1 MAVTTLRSLS
11 KYLEADRAMTHGAA
25 LVFMLMA
32 TALWSTAGVAT
43 RFLDS
48 AKGFEITFI
57 RSFFAGITIL
67 VLWPLIRPH
76 QRLIDSLRSGRA
88 VLLSG
93 VCWAVMFCCFMM
105 SLSLTTVGN
114 VLVAQAMGPVF
125 TALLSWLWLKR
136 KLSVRTWLVAVVAAF
151 GIALMFI
158 LNTHALTGV
167 HLLGFILALCIPIA
181 GAVNWNLVEKTG
193 QKVDF
198 IAPIFIGAVISAAI
212 TLPLALPFQSSGK
225 DVVILGALGV
235 FQLGIPCALCVIA
248 AKHLPA
254 PELSLLTLLETIFGI
269 AWVALFTTEAI
280 TAPTLIGGG
289 LVIGALMV
297 NELSQL
303 RRAPNR

>member
-1 MAVTTLRSLS
+1 MAVTPLRSFS
-11 KYLEADRAMTHGAA
+11 KYFDSNRSMSHRTA
-25 LVFMLMA
+25 LLFMLMA
-32 TALWSTAGVAT
+32 TALWSSAGVAT
-43 RFLDS
+43 RYLDS
-48 AKGFEITFI
+48 AKGFEITFV

-67 VLWPLIRPH
+67 ILWPVIRPH
-76 QRLIDSLRSGRA
+76 QRLLDSLRSGRA
-88 VLLSG
+88 VWLSG
-93 VCWAVMFCCFMM
+93 VCWAIMFCCFMI

-114 VLVAQAMGPVF
+114 VLVAQATGPVF

-136 KLSVRTWLVAVVAAF
+136 QLSLRTWLVAFVAAF

-158 LNTHALTGV
+158 LNTRALTGI
-167 HLLGFILALCIPIA
+167 HLFGFILALCIPIA
-181 GAVNWNLVEKTG
+181 AAVNWNLVEKTG

-198 IAPIFIGAVISAAI
+198 IAPIFIGALLSAVI
-212 TLPLALPFQSSGK
+212 TLPLAFPLQSSVK
-225 DVVILGALGV
+225 DVAILGALGV

-269 AWVALFTTEAI
+269 VWVALFTTEAI
-280 TAPTLIGGG
+280 TAPTLIGGS

-303 RRAPNR
+303 RRASS